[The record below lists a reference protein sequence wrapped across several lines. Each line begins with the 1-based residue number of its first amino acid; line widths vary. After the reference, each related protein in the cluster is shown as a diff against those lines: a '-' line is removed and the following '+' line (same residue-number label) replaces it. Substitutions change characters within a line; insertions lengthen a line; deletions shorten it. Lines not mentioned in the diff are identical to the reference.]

1 MAFTPEQIA
10 AYVTSEGAACPYCA
24 SKEIESD
31 RLQADGDSACAVV
44 QCDGCGKSWLD
55 VFTLTTIEERD

>member
-10 AYVTSEGAACPYCA
+10 AYVSSAGATCPYCG
-24 SKEIESD
+24 SSEIDSD

-44 QCDGCGKSWLD
+44 QCDTCDKSWLD